1 MYQSGAAQAGFA
13 QRIGEAIDNL
23 KRTIDNSA
31 MCRSIKKLRN
41 NEVPATPEEVQA
53 AALQFV
59 RKVSGYR
66 VPAKKNEAAFAAAVD
81 AVTFATSAL
90 LAEMDHPAQMK

>member
-1 MYQSGAAQAGFA
+1 
-13 QRIGEAIDNL
+13 
-23 KRTIDNSA
+23 

-41 NEVPATPEEVQA
+41 NEIPATPEEMQA

-66 VPAKKNEAAFAAAVD
+66 VPAKKNESAFAAAVE
-81 AVTFATSAL
+81 AVTFATAML

>member
-1 MYQSGAAQAGFA
+1 MYS
-13 QRIGEAIDNL
+13 IGSIARDAAIDKPAGAPEN
-23 KRTIDNSA
+23 RR

-41 NEVPATPEEVQA
+41 AEPATTPAEIEA

-66 VPAKKNEAAFAAAVD
+66 VPAKKNEEAFNAAVA
-81 AVTFATSAL
+81 AVTRVTADL
-90 LAEMDHPAQMK
+90 LAKIEAPKA

>member
-1 MYQSGAAQAGFA
+1 MYHCTRLATD
-13 QRIGEAIDNL
+13 RPRGEIDIS
-23 KRTIDNSA
+23 RGRADNSR

-41 NEVPATPEEVQA
+41 TEVPATPEEIQA

-66 VPAKKNEAAFAAAVD
+66 VPAKKNEQAFAD
-81 AVTFATSAL
+81 AVEAVTLATATL
-90 LAEMDHPAQMK
+90 LQQMDHPAQAK

>member
-1 MYQSGAAQAGFA
+1 M
-13 QRIGEAIDNL
+13 RETGESDRYHFGPIDNPHPP
-23 KRTIDNSA
+23 IDNSC

-66 VPAKKNEAAFAAAVD
+66 VPAKKNEAAFAAAVE
-81 AVTFATSAL
+81 AVTFATANL
-90 LAEMDHPAQMK
+90 LAEMDHPAQGK

>member
-1 MYQSGAAQAGFA
+1 
-13 QRIGEAIDNL
+13 
-23 KRTIDNSA
+23 

-66 VPAKKNEAAFAAAVD
+66 VPAKKNEDAFAAAVE
-81 AVTFATSAL
+81 AVTFATANL
-90 LAEMDHPAQMK
+90 LAEMDHPAQVKS